1 MVQWKPTVF
10 VRSRVI
16 FSVEPGGRGVFE
28 LPSSSVK
35 VCAVLSLLLTVS
47 VTEPA
52 LTSTESGEKAKF
64 SASISALVAPPP
76 PPPVLCGVLAVL
88 VPVLV
93 LVLVVD
99 DVLLLL
105 VHAAVTRATA
115 ASAKTVP

>member
-1 MVQWKPTVF
+1 
-10 VRSRVI
+10 VRSRTI
-16 FSVEPGGRGVFE
+16 FSVEPAARLVFE

-35 VCAVLSLLLTVS
+35 VCSVVSLLVTVS

-76 PPPVLCGVLAVL
+76 PPPVLSGVLAVL
-88 VPVLV
+88 VSVF
-93 LVLVVD
+93 VLVVD
-99 DVLLLL
+99 DVLLVL

-115 ASAKTVP
+115 ARAKTVP